1 MPVTIALAGNPNSG
15 KTTMFNALTGSSQR
29 VGNWPGVT
37 VDKKEGRLKKYKD
50 VTIIDLPGIYSL
62 SPYTL
67 EEVIS
72 RDYLVNEKPDVII
85 NIVDGSNIERN
96 FYLTTQLLEVGIPVV
111 IALNMIDIVNKSG
124 DIIDIKKLSETLGCP
139 VIETSAQKGTGL
151 EELTKKTIELAKSG
165 KKGTFKRQF
174 SKPVEFALTNI
185 AELIKN
191 NVPDENLRWYSIK
204 FFERDE
210 KVLER
215 IKLSDVIKGKIEQ
228 IILACEEELDDN
240 SASIIASESYEYIS
254 DVVRSYVKKSR
265 SGMTFSD
272 KIDSVVTSRWLGLP
286 IFAAIMFLVYYVS
299 VSTVGSYVTDF
310 TNDMFVGEWIQ
321 APLADWLTSI
331 GTAEW
336 MIGLIVDGI
345 VGGLG
350 AIIGF
355 LPQMLILFFFLAIL
369 EDSGYMARIA
379 FLMDRIFRKIGLSG
393 KSFIPLLIGTGCG
406 VPGIMAARTIEQQ
419 NDRRMT
425 IMTTTFMPC
434 GAKLPL
440 IALISSA
447 VFGGTWWVAPS
458 AYFLGIG
465 AVVISGIILKK
476 TKLFMGESSPFVI
489 ELPAYHIPMAGNVI
503 RSMFERGSSFVKK
516 AFTVYTL
523 ASILVWFG
531 ASFGFVN
538 GTFGLVDNLNNS
550 VLHNIGNSLALI
562 FAPLGF
568 GRWETTV
575 ASIMGL
581 AAKEQVVGVF
591 GVLTSIGNE
600 DLALEMVD
608 SANVG
613 GLSPIAAL
621 FSSGIAA
628 YSFLIFNLL
637 CAPCF
642 AAMNTIRTEMNNWKW
657 TVFAIGYECV
667 FAYVIA
673 LIFYQLGTFFS
684 GGSFTAG
691 TAVAFILLAVLLFM
705 LFRPAPKQHDIEKSD
720 SNLSVT
726 VGVSE

>member
-96 FYLTTQLLEVGIPVV
+96 LYLTTQILDVGIPVV

-124 DIIDIKKLSETLGCP
+124 DIIDIKKLSETLSCP

-151 EELTKKTIELAKSG
+151 EALTKKAIELAKAG

-174 SKPVEFALTNI
+174 SKPVELALSNI

-215 IKLSDVIKGKIEQ
+215 ITLSDVIKGKIEQ

-265 SGMTFSD
+265 SGTTLSD
-272 KIDSVVTSRWLGLP
+272 KIDSIVTSRWLGLP

-321 APLADWLTSI
+321 APLANWLTSI

-379 FLMDRIFRKIGLSG
+379 FLMDRIFRKVGLSG

-720 SNLSVT
+720 SNLSAT
-726 VGVSE
+726 AGVSE

>member
-96 FYLTTQLLEVGIPVV
+96 LYLTTQILDVGIPVV

-151 EELTKKTIELAKSG
+151 EVLTKKAIELAKAG

-174 SKPVEFALTNI
+174 SKPVELALSNI

-215 IKLSDVIKGKIEQ
+215 ITLSDVIKGKIEQ

-254 DVVRSYVKKSR
+254 DVVRSYVKKSH
-265 SGMTFSD
+265 SGTTLSD

-321 APLADWLTSI
+321 APLANWLTSI

-406 VPGIMAARTIEQQ
+406 VPGIMATRTIEQQ

-600 DLALEMVD
+600 DLTLEMVD

-621 FSSGIAA
+621 FSSEIAA

-657 TVFAIGYECV
+657 TVFAIGYECI

-720 SNLSVT
+720 SNLSAT
-726 VGVSE
+726 AGVSE